1 MKRVA
6 LLLFALAFLF
16 TLPASAPA
24 ADQPPSGK
32 PQTNCP
38 VLNYPV
44 NKSLYVDYQG
54 KRIYF
59 CCDGCQ
65 KDFMKN
71 PDAYIKKMEDQGVV
85 LEKTPGAK

>member
-1 MKRVA
+1 MMRAA
-6 LLLFALAFLF
+6 LLLFALVFLF
-16 TLPASAPA
+16 AVAARAPA

-32 PQTNCP
+32 PQTACP

-44 NKSLYVDYQG
+44 NQALHVDYQG

-65 KDFMKN
+65 KDFMKS

-85 LEKTPGAK
+85 LEKTPDTK